1 MKPYNV
7 YSAKKRKKGYNRW
20 WQDNEWCSIS
30 CPSCKNKIGKMKRI
44 QKVRYENF
52 IITDDDCNKLSEKV
66 DLISEDDSKY
76 FKQRC
81 KKVQPIKSS
90 FKHKN
95 GYMKSGYKT
104 EYHSNFFGRN
114 LNHRFTNAIHFYGT
128 AVNRDY
134 LKKYDRE
141 YELHM
146 KMCNELINRFK
157 KLEKNNYEKEPVYN
171 SDETYKDIRKN
182 LEKRSKANYVN
193 KKIFKIKE
201 KRISKEKKNGYKE
214 KYNLY

>member
-1 MKPYNV
+1 MKSYYV
-7 YSAKKRKKGYNRW
+7 FKAKKRKKGCNRW
-20 WQDNEWCSIS
+20 WQDNEWCSIG

-44 QKVRYENF
+44 QAVRYENSEK
-52 IITDDDCNKLSEKV
+52 DVYNKLSEKV
-66 DLISEDDSKY
+66 DLILEDDSKY

-90 FKHKN
+90 FKDKN

-104 EYHSNFFGRN
+104 KYHSNFFGRN

-128 AVNRDY
+128 IVNRDY
-134 LKKYDRE
+134 LKEYDRE

-146 KMCNELINRFK
+146 KMCNELINKFK
-157 KLEKNNYEKEPVYN
+157 KLEKNNYEKEPIYN
-171 SDETYKDIRKN
+171 SDEKYKDIKKN

-193 KKIFKIKE
+193 KSIFKIKE
-201 KRISKEKKNGYKE
+201 KRISKVKKNGYKE